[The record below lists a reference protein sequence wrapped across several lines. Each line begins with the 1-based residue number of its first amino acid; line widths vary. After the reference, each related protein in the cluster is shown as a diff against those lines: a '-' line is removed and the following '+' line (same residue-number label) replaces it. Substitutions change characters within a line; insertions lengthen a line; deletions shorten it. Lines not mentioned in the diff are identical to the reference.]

1 LSPVRISP
9 EIHPSCLPST
19 AKAIPRG
26 DVWLHEAKLDSRS
39 STAIAS
45 KSSRTAACCPTQQNG
60 ATGLSVCYSWPRRWQ
75 VFAAGPQRSTQSW
88 SFPLAR
94 AGRIF
99 APCVALIDRRLKLT
113 ELVARSSVRAAC
125 TWCRGFDNGAKLPE
139 AVEASFRSANHLPI
153 ARGRPAI
160 G

>member
-26 DVWLHEAKLDSRS
+26 DVWLHEPKLDGYRFQIVKDGRLLPY
-39 STAIAS
+39 TAEWCDWTKRLLLLAEALAGI
-45 KSSRTAACCPTQQNG
+45 P
-60 ATGLSVCYSWPRRWQ
+60 
-75 VFAAGPQRSTQSW
+75 AGPQRSTPSW

-125 TWCRGFDNGAKLPE
+125 TWCRGFDNGAKLPWLMFE
-139 AVEASFRSANHLPI
+139 KR
-153 ARGRPAI
+153 
-160 G
+160 